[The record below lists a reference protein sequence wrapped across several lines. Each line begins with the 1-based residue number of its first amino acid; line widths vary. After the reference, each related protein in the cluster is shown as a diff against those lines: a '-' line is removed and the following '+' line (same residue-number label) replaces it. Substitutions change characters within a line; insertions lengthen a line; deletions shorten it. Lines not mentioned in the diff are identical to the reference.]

1 MKNNPQ
7 ISVIMSVYNQ
17 KNKSQLDIAIQS
29 VLQQT
34 FHDFE
39 FIIYNDGSDRE
50 VSEYLQKYM
59 HREDFKSGMRLY
71 LINELVKGL
80 NYDK

>member
-1 MKNNPQ
+1 
-7 ISVIMSVYNQ
+7 MSNLRMLCENYIRIDDEVKRLSELIDN
-17 KNKSQLDIAIQS
+17 S
-29 VLQQT
+29 T
-34 FHDFE
+34 
-39 FIIYNDGSDRE
+39 DRQDKE
-50 VSEYLQKYM
+50 KYTAEYLQKYM